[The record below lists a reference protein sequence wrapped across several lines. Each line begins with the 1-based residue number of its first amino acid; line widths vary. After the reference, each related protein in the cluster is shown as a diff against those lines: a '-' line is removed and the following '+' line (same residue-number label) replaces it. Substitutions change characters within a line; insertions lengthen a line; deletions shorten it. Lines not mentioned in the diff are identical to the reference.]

1 MSGRKRQL
9 TASENV
15 MQEAASVLA
24 QFKSRRTEVP
34 VTVPVKEDDDD
45 DIFGKHVASEMRK
58 MKDPRAKGLA
68 RVRIQSVL
76 FGAQFSAPP
85 PPTVIQQGGY
95 TNGGHSGQC
104 CQSGPSRYT
113 TN

>member
-1 MSGRKRQL
+1 
-9 TASENV
+9 

-58 MKDPRAKGLA
+58 
-68 RVRIQSVL
+68 
-76 FGAQFSAPP
+76 
-85 PPTVIQQGGY
+85 
-95 TNGGHSGQC
+95 
-104 CQSGPSRYT
+104 
-113 TN
+113 